1 VSDVGFDHVGV
12 FTYSHEEGTSGFQ
25 LDDDVPA
32 AEKKRRRSS
41 LMSLQKSIVT
51 KAQRGK
57 RGRQVRLLVDGP
69 SSDHDLVWR
78 ARTEGQAPDI
88 DPLVYLTEVDPSTL
102 SPGQFITA
110 ELVGSRGYDLV
121 ARPLVACE
129 PA

>member
-1 VSDVGFDHVGV
+1 
-12 FTYSHEEGTSGFQ
+12 
-25 LDDDVPA
+25 
-32 AEKKRRRSS
+32 
-41 LMSLQKSIVT
+41 LQKRIVA

-57 RGRQVRLLVDGP
+57 RGQQVRLLVDGP
-69 SSDHDLVWR
+69 SQDHDLVWR

-88 DPLVYLTEVDPSTL
+88 DPVVYLTDVDPSAL